1 MQKTLIILFAIM
13 GVCHINAQTIST
25 SQLIGTKWKNITSTD
40 VCEEVCEFSKDSITT
55 ELRYV
60 ENNKVVKFKE
70 AYYVSPSIPAE
81 FDNSEVGKNITGA
94 YIVMYNNFDGM
105 DYYKFKKLDKGKGI
119 MILHLPY
126 RDDVVGGMRNT
137 DFTYKRI
144 K

>member
-1 MQKTLIILFAIM
+1 
-13 GVCHINAQTIST
+13 
-25 SQLIGTKWKNITSTD
+25 
-40 VCEEVCEFSKDSITT
+40 
-55 ELRYV
+55 
-60 ENNKVVKFKE
+60 
-70 AYYVSPSIPAE
+70 
-81 FDNSEVGKNITGA
+81 
-94 YIVMYNNFDGM
+94 MYNNFDGM

>member
-1 MQKTLIILFAIM
+1 ME
-13 GVCHINAQTIST
+13 S
-25 SQLIGTKWKNITSTD
+25 
-40 VCEEVCEFSKDSITT
+40 EVSN
-55 ELRYV
+55 YV